1 MQMTDCSVLISFSL
15 KFNFDYGL
23 LLTWGHAEM
32 LMLKDSSS
40 EYTQGLPHLRERM
53 DVIQT

>member
-1 MQMTDCSVLISFSL
+1 MTDCSVLISFSL